1 MQTPYAPSRR
11 PYALRGR
18 YRNVA
23 RATAQT
29 IVAAHTAT
37 AGHVFSWRW
46 DDTTVTGLLG
56 FVRYVGIKAVLTT
69 AFSTDQEVAYSLR
82 RAITYTASHTGG
94 TAVDVGGTVT
104 GTGKRYYA
112 QPASLLSSCRIGD
125 TGALTAG
132 THTLDANPIAQVGFF
147 AAVVGDE
154 MPSVTSG
161 FNTNPG
167 FATLWDSRQDGD
179 HLEFDN
185 DEGFIIS
192 NEIVQGTAGV
202 LNMIVCVEWDEG
214 VLSGGA

>member
-1 MQTPYAPSRR
+1 MEYLVSIAIFVGIYAIL
-11 PYALRGR
+11 AIGL
-18 YRNVA
+18 NL
-23 RATAQT
+23 
-29 IVAAHTAT
+29 IV
-37 AGHVFSWRW
+37 GY
-46 DDTTVTGLLG
+46 TGLLS
-56 FVRYVGIKAVLTT
+56 F
-69 AFSTDQEVAYSLR
+69 
-82 RAITYTASHTGG
+82 
-94 TAVDVGGTVT
+94 
-104 GTGKRYYA
+104 
-112 QPASLLSSCRIGD
+112 
-125 TGALTAG
+125 
-132 THTLDANPIAQVGFF
+132 AQVGFF

>member
-11 PYALRGR
+11 PYDLRGR
-18 YRNVA
+18 YRNVV

-29 IVAAHTAT
+29 GVAAHTAT
-37 AGHVFSWRW
+37 AGHVFCWRW

-69 AFSTDQEVAYSLR
+69 AFGTDQEIAYSLR
-82 RAITYTASHTGG
+82 RATGYTASHTGG
-94 TAVDVGGTVT
+94 VAVDVGGTVT

-112 QPASLLSSCRIGD
+112 QPASLLTSMRHGD

-154 MPSVTSG
+154 MPNVNSG

-167 FATLWDSRQDGD
+167 FATLWDSRVDGD

-192 NEIVQGTAGV
+192 NEIAQGATGV

-214 VLSGGA
+214 VLNGA

>member
-1 MQTPYAPSRR
+1 MTYAISRR
-11 PYALRGR
+11 SYALRGR
-18 YRNVA
+18 YQNTVR
-23 RATAQT
+23 TEGQT
-29 IVAAHTAT
+29 IVAAHTAP

-69 AFSTDQEVAYSLR
+69 AFGTDQEVAYSLR
-82 RAITYTASHTGG
+82 RATGYTASHTGG
-94 TAVDVGGTVT
+94 TAVDVGGTVA

-112 QPASLLSSCRIGD
+112 QPESLLTSMRIGS

-132 THTLDANPIAQVGFF
+132 THTLDANPISQVGFF
-147 AAVVGDE
+147 AAVIGDE
-154 MPSVTSG
+154 FPNVASG
-161 FNTNPG
+161 FNANPG
-167 FATLWDSRQDGD
+167 YATLWDSRVSGD

-202 LNMIVCVEWDEG
+202 GNMIVCVEWDEG
-214 VLSGGA
+214 VLNGGV